1 MHYVCVYVCVWWGV
15 GQGSASALPSGLGW
29 AQLWKTVPLG
39 QEEPGSVVPGSP
51 KLLWGPAS
59 IFIFE
64 PQSVQRWE
72 GHILGPRGLW
82 GRRNSAQSW
91 MSGGCVHV
99 WGHSKLWGQLCDSV
113 LSPLSFL
120 TPGLYPSESPTR
132 VVDLRRPK
140 VETHVLRPFMVQPGS
155 LPLFL

>member
-1 MHYVCVYVCVWWGV
+1 MCVCMCVCG
-15 GQGSASALPSGLGW
+15 GGLARDLLLLCPLGW
-29 AQLWKTVPLG
+29 GGLNSGRLCPLG
-39 QEEPGSVVPGSP
+39 RRSQAVWSQDLPCSSGAQPPSSSLSP
-51 KLLWGPAS
+51 RVSSAGKGTSWALG
-59 IFIFE
+59 
-64 PQSVQRWE
+64 
-72 GHILGPRGLW
+72 GHW